1 MLGFCNKKKRKI
13 DATVKASV
21 ELLQSQIT
29 FSGDKTNAEYNHR
42 LTDLYSRGY
51 IFGICD
57 SLLQSTG
64 MNDDAKGM
72 SLLTIIYIKL
82 FGKENGTSIFRQS
95 LDDQEEPRF
104 AKGLMLGGQEARMF
118 IRSKKPIMGLANYL
132 LNGEDNLSLDD
143 V

>member
-1 MLGFCNKKKRKI
+1 MLGFFNKKKIKI
-13 DATVKASV
+13 DAAVKASV

-29 FSGDKTNAEYNHR
+29 SSDDKTNAEYNHR

-57 SLLQSTG
+57 SLLQSAEV
-64 MNDDAKGM
+64 NDEAKGM

-82 FGKENGTSIFRQS
+82 FGEENGTSIFRQS

-118 IRSKKPIMGLANYL
+118 IDSKEPVTGLENYL
-132 LNGEDNLSLDD
+132 LNGE